1 MRSNSNQ
8 KSLLIILSVALIV
21 VSSTFLISI
30 FARGYRLDTSSGFKL
45 KATGLLS
52 VTSKPKFASVYV
64 NNLLTTATD
73 DTLNL
78 VPGNYQIKITKDGYH
93 YWEKNIQIK
102 PELVNQVEAQLFRST
117 TELKPLIQHQII
129 NPVASPDNT
138 KIVYAVASS
147 SASNKENG
155 LYLMELTELPLL
167 MSLNNER
174 LLFLSTPSLDW
185 SKYTFEFSPDSK
197 QILATANNKTP
208 VYLFSLEQNQNIN
221 SLFDISTRLPQIKK
235 EWQLSKEEII
245 KDKIAKLPPI
255 FQPFI
260 STNSAVLSLNTNEE
274 KLLYRSAVNGQL
286 PGFFPSPPPAQST
299 QIQHRTLT
307 KDSYYVYDL
316 KEDTNF
322 LIGNSSLSQISWI
335 PYSSNLVFIEN
346 NQIRVCDYDA
356 TNYQTI
362 YSDSISPKIL
372 LPTPDGYRLIISLD
386 SLQSITIKD
395 R

>member
-1 MRSNSNQ
+1 MSSSSNQ

-93 YWEKNIQIK
+93 SWEKNIQIK
-102 PELVNQVEAQLFRST
+102 PELVNQIEAQLFRSA
-117 TELKPLIQHQII
+117 TELKPLIQHNII
-129 NPVASPDNT
+129 NPAASPDGT
-138 KIVYAVASS
+138 KIVYAVASGG
-147 SASNKENG
+147 ASNKEPG

-167 MSLNNER
+167 MSRSNER
-174 LLFLSTPSLDW
+174 LLFLSTVSLDW

-197 QILATANNKTP
+197 QILATANHKASI
-208 VYLFSLEQNQNIN
+208 YLFSLEQNQNIN
-221 SLFDISTRLPQIKK
+221 SLFDISPRLAQIKK
-235 EWQLSKEEII
+235 EWQESKEKIT
-245 KDKIAKLPPI
+245 KDKLVNIPIEFQTFIA
-255 FQPFI
+255 
-260 STNSAVLSLNTNEE
+260 TNSAILALNANED
-274 KLLYRSAVNGQL
+274 KLVYQASQNSQIPDLL
-286 PGFFPSPPPAQST
+286 LSPPPTQST
-299 QIQHRTLT
+299 QLQQRKLS

-322 LIGNSSLSQISWI
+322 LIGPSSLGQISWI
-335 PYSSNLVFIEN
+335 PYSNNLLFIEN
-346 NQIRVCDYDA
+346 NQVRTCDYDA

-362 YSDSISPKIL
+362 YSDSSPPQIL
-372 LPTPDGYRLIISLD
+372 LPTPDGYRLIISRDTLHT
-386 SLQSITIKD
+386 ITIKD

>member
-1 MRSNSNQ
+1 MRSSSNQ
-8 KSLLIILSVALIV
+8 KSLLIIVSVALIV

-30 FARGYRLDTSSGFKL
+30 FARGYRLDTSSGLKL
-45 KATGLLS
+45 KVTGLLS
-52 VTSKPKFASVYV
+52 ISSKPKLASVYV
-64 NNLLTTATD
+64 NNLLTTVTD
-73 DTLNL
+73 DTVNL
-78 VPGNYQIKITKDGYH
+78 APGSYHLKITKDNNNS
-93 YWEKNIQIK
+93 WEKNIQIK
-102 PELVNQVEAQLFRST
+102 PELVNQVEAHLFRSS
-117 TELKPLIQHQII
+117 TELVPLTEHQII
-129 NPVASPDNT
+129 NPVASPDGQ

-147 SASNKENG
+147 SATGKKEG

-167 MSLNNER
+167 MSLNSER
-174 LLFLSTPSLDW
+174 QLFPDTTFLAW
-185 SKYTFEFSPDSK
+185 SNFSFEFSPDSK
-197 QILATANNKTP
+197 QVLATSNQKTLS
-208 VYLFSLEQNQNIN
+208 YLFSLDQNQNIN
-221 SLFDISTRLPQIKK
+221 SLSDISSRLPQIKK
-235 EWQLSKEEII
+235 EWQLNNEKNI
-245 KDKIAKLPPI
+245 KNKLAKIPLE

-260 STNSAVLSLNTNEE
+260 ATSSAILSLNTNEN
-274 KLLYRSAVNGQL
+274 KLLYQAAKDSVL
-286 PGFFPSPPPAQST
+286 PNLFPSPPPAQST
-299 QIQHRTLT
+299 QIQQRTLT

-335 PYSSNLVFIEN
+335 PYSSNLLFIEN
-346 NQIRVCDYDA
+346 NQIRICDYDA

>member
-1 MRSNSNQ
+1 MRSSSNQ

-30 FARGYRLDTSSGFKL
+30 FARGYRLDTSSGLKL
-45 KATGLLS
+45 KVTGLLS
-52 VTSKPKFASVYV
+52 VSSKPKLASVYV
-64 NNLLTTATD
+64 NNLLTTVTD
-73 DTLNL
+73 DTVNL
-78 VPGNYQIKITKDGYH
+78 APGSYHLKITKDNNNS
-93 YWEKNIQIK
+93 WEKNIQIK
-102 PELVNQVEAQLFRST
+102 PELVNQVEAHLFLSS
-117 TELKPLIQHQII
+117 TELVPLTEHQII
-129 NPVASPDNT
+129 NPAASPDGQ

-147 SASNKENG
+147 SATGKKEG

-167 MSLNNER
+167 MSLNSER
-174 LLFLSTPSLDW
+174 QLFPDTTFLAW
-185 SKYTFEFSPDSK
+185 SNFSFEFSPDSK
-197 QILATANNKTP
+197 QVLATSNQKTLS
-208 VYLFSLEQNQNIN
+208 YLFSLDQNQNIN
-221 SLFDISTRLPQIKK
+221 SLSDISSRLPQIKK
-235 EWQLSKEEII
+235 EWQKDREKNI
-245 KDKIAKLPPI
+245 KNKLAKVPLE

-260 STNSAVLSLNTNEE
+260 ATSSAILSLNTNEN
-274 KLLYRSAVNGQL
+274 KLLYQAAKNIEL
-286 PGFFPSPPPAQST
+286 PNLFPSPPPAQST

-335 PYSSNLVFIEN
+335 PYSSNLFFIKD
-346 NQIRVCDYDA
+346 NQIRICDYDA

>member
-1 MRSNSNQ
+1 M
-8 KSLLIILSVALIV
+8 ALIV

-93 YWEKNIQIK
+93 SWEKNIQIK
-102 PELVNQVEAQLFRST
+102 PELVNQIEAQLFRSS
-117 TELKPLIQHQII
+117 TELKPLIQSQII
-129 NPVASPDNT
+129 SPVASSDNT

-155 LYLMELTELPLL
+155 LYLIELTELPLL
-167 MSLNNER
+167 MSRSNER
-174 LLFLSTPSLDW
+174 LLFPSTISLDW

-197 QILATANNKTP
+197 QILATANNKAS
-208 VYLFSLEQNQNIN
+208 VYLFSLEQNQNVN
-221 SLFDISTRLPQIKK
+221 SLFDISARLTLIKK
-235 EWQLSKEEII
+235 EWQQIKEKIT
-245 KDKIAKLPPI
+245 KDKLVKIPIKFQAFIAT
-255 FQPFI
+255 
-260 STNSAVLSLNTNEE
+260 SSAILSLNTNED
-274 KLLYRSAVNGQL
+274 KLLYQASQNSQL
-286 PGFFPSPPPAQST
+286 PSLLPSPPPTQST
-299 QIQHRTLT
+299 QPQERNLS

-322 LIGNSSLSQISWI
+322 LIGPASLGQISWI
-335 PYSSNLVFIEN
+335 PYSSNLLFIEN

-362 YSDSISPKIL
+362 YSDSSPPKIL
-372 LPTPDGYRLIISLD
+372 LSTPDGYRLIISRNTLD
-386 SLQSITIKD
+386 SITIKD

>member
-1 MRSNSNQ
+1 MRSSSNQ
-8 KSLLIILSVALIV
+8 KSLLIIVSVALIV

-30 FARGYRLDTSSGFKL
+30 FARGYRLDTSSGLKL
-45 KATGLLS
+45 KVTGLLS
-52 VTSKPKFASVYV
+52 VSSKPKLASVYV
-64 NNLLTTATD
+64 NNLLTTVTD
-73 DTLNL
+73 DTINL
-78 VPGNYQIKITKDGYH
+78 APGSYHLKITKDNNNS
-93 YWEKNIQIK
+93 WEKNIQIK
-102 PELVNQVEAQLFRST
+102 PELVNQVEAHLFRSS
-117 TELKPLIQHQII
+117 TELVPLTEHQII
-129 NPVASPDNT
+129 NPVASPDGQ

-147 SASNKENG
+147 SATGKKEG

-167 MSLNNER
+167 MSLNSER
-174 LLFLSTPSLDW
+174 QLFPDTTFLAW
-185 SKYTFEFSPDSK
+185 SNFSFEFSPDSK
-197 QILATANNKTP
+197 QVLATSNQKTLS
-208 VYLFSLEQNQNIN
+208 YLFSLDQNQNIN
-221 SLFDISTRLPQIKK
+221 SLSDISSRLPQIKK
-235 EWQLSKEEII
+235 EWQLNNEKNI
-245 KDKIAKLPPI
+245 KNKLAKIPLE

-260 STNSAVLSLNTNEE
+260 ATSSAILSLNTNEN
-274 KLLYRSAVNGQL
+274 KLLYQAAKDSVL
-286 PGFFPSPPPAQST
+286 PNLFPSPPPAQST
-299 QIQHRTLT
+299 QIQQRTLT

-335 PYSSNLVFIEN
+335 PYSSNLLFIEN
-346 NQIRVCDYDA
+346 NQIRICDYDA